1 MSIALRLGL
10 FYAALFIGSG
20 ASSPNAG
27 VWFRSHG
34 LSGAAIGLIL
44 AAPALGRAF
53 TGPVVA
59 LWADGFRLRR
69 TPMVWIGL
77 GVAVGYLG
85 LAVSRGFWAWAALW
99 FCAQSS
105 SLTSVRW
112 RM

>member
-1 MSIALRLGL
+1 MSTALRLGL

-59 LWADGFRLRR
+59 LWADGFKLRR
-69 TPMVWIGL
+69 SPLALIGL
-77 GVAVGYLG
+77 GVTVGYVG
-85 LAVSRGFWAWAALW
+85 LAVGHGF
-99 FCAQSS
+99 
-105 SLTSVRW
+105 
-112 RM
+112 